1 MTGSIRTISCTT
13 LLLLGL
19 SAEAH
24 AAGDEADRGG
34 WRPVS
39 GTGVHRFST
48 ALVHGE
54 PEQTATGLVQ
64 RSTETVELSGDLV
77 GRVLY
82 HPVSVF
88 DLAARTLVNRGHQV
102 FSGTVLG
109 GPPVL
114 LLDDSFR
121 FEVDLDTRATHG
133 EVFLDSVLAGDRRTR
148 CELTIDGDGASDAA
162 GDAMVGYTGRC
173 RVRRGDRD

>member
-1 MTGSIRTISCTT
+1 MTASIRSISFTA
-13 LLLLGL
+13 LLLLGP
-19 SAEAH
+19 SAQ
-24 AAGDEADRGG
+24 AAGGDDEPGQG

-54 PEQTATGLVQ
+54 PEQTATGFVQ
-64 RSTETVELSGDLV
+64 RSTEIVELSGDLV

-88 DLAARTLVNRGHQV
+88 DLAAGTLVNSGHQV

-109 GPPVL
+109 GQPVL
-114 LLDDSFR
+114 MLDDTFR
-121 FEVDLDTRATHG
+121 FEVDLDTRATRG
-133 EVFLDSVLAGDRRTR
+133 EVFLETVLAGDRRTR
-148 CELTIDGDGASDAA
+148 CELTISGNGATDAA
-162 GDAMVGYTGRC
+162 GDAVVDYEGRC
-173 RVRRGDRD
+173 RV